1 MAKKTVKS
9 KKQPGALKKLL
20 NKATASRRAVFVT
33 GLVGVLFFGGVG
45 AYIVDRSSASV
56 SSQAA
61 ILYYLV
67 SDNSD
72 VQGGYKLT
80 DGVATMFTPSYAEH
94 VYDVSSDRAWYL
106 TRQWNA
112 DTLDYTLVAKSMDG
126 STTFAY
132 PVKSNNCTTGQT
144 SQVTIE
150 PRFDHK
156 PASGKAPGV
165 YYSTITQRCTDIKST
180 ASAVFHVASG
190 TATNDRIYNS
200 ADATYS
206 FYLYDV
212 ASNDRIAVGAAHKS
226 NETAKGEV
234 RTRTTADE
242 RYVINGAYNADLSAD
257 GKKITYSKDSGYY
270 VANFNGNQAAK
281 LALGSVINSVQLNND
296 GTKVVYLDGSAT
308 NENKQRLFSYTISSG
323 KKVNLDSTYYTN
335 SKVGKAQSITWNSGG
350 TRILYERE
358 DDINKKYQL
367 RSISANGD
375 NKETLKNFDHSTTS
389 SLRIY

>member
-9 KKQPGALKKLL
+9 KKQPGTLKKLL

-56 SSQAA
+56 SSQATVV
-61 ILYYLV
+61 YYL
-67 SDNSD
+67 NSEND
-72 VQGGYKLT
+72 EIQGGYKLA
-80 DGVATMFTPSYAEH
+80 DGVATMFTPSYAET
-94 VYDVSSDRAWYL
+94 VFDVSADRAWYL

-132 PVKSNNCTTGQT
+132 PVKSNGCTTGQT
-144 SQVTIE
+144 SQVSVQ
-150 PRFDHK
+150 PHFDHK
-156 PASGKAPGV
+156 PVSGKAPGV
-165 YYSTITQRCTDIKST
+165 YYSTVTERCSDIKPT

-190 TATNDRIYNS
+190 ATTNDRIYNS

-212 ASNDRIAVGAAHKS
+212 ATNDRIAVGANHKS
-226 NETAKGEV
+226 NDMAKGEV
-234 RTRTTADE
+234 RTRTPADE
-242 RYVINGAYNADLSAD
+242 RYTIQGASNADLSAD
-257 GKKITYSKDSGYY
+257 GKKITYYKGSDYY
-270 VANFNGNQAAK
+270 VANFNGNQSAK
-281 LALGSVINSVQLNND
+281 LALGTVINDVQLNND
-296 GTKVVYLDGSAT
+296 GTKVIYLDGSAS
-308 NENKQRLFSYTISSG
+308 NENKQRLFAYTISSG
-323 KKVNLDSTYYTN
+323 KKVNLDTTYYTN
-335 SKVGKAQSITWNSGG
+335 SKVGKTQSITWNSGA
-350 TRILYERE
+350 TRVLYERE

-375 NKETLKNFDHSTTS
+375 NKETLKNFDHALTTY
-389 SLRIY
+389 LKIY